1 MHNLLWS
8 RQNGLGV
15 VEMAKDYESSKFE
28 LLLIIVNSPVPG
40 KPLEVFVVN
49 ELKFVVVM
57 VELKA
62 IFESDIGIWALSTV
76 RLSSDNFENSL
87 LAFDCFLSSHAIE
100 VNGSHNKFD
109 SD

>member
-1 MHNLLWS
+1 
-8 RQNGLGV
+8 
-15 VEMAKDYESSKFE
+15 MAKDYESSKFE
-28 LLLIIVNSPVPG
+28 LLLIIVNSPIPG
-40 KPLEVFVVN
+40 KPLKVFIVN

-76 RLSSDNFENSL
+76 LLSSNNSKDSQNT
-87 LAFDCFLSSHAIE
+87 FYCFLSSHAIE